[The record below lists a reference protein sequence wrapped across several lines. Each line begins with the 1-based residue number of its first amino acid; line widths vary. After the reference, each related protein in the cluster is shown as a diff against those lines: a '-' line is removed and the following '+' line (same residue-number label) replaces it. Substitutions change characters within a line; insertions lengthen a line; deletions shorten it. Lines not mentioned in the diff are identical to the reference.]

1 MSIKNSRKILTL
13 TSCLI
18 LAVFIQ
24 TTNAQEFNGGI
35 NFMMGFPQGGF
46 SQNVDNA
53 GFGIGGY
60 FGVLLPNS
68 PVMLGGDLGF
78 LIYGSETRKE
88 PFSTTIP
95 DVTVDV
101 ETSNNI
107 VLGHLFLRF
116 QAPAGPIRPYVDGLL
131 GFNYLF
137 TQTQIQNEQGIN
149 EEIAT
154 STNFDDITFSYGA
167 GGGLQIRVYDGTK
180 KMKQESGKREL
191 TGVFIDLRVRYM
203 KGGEADYLKE
213 GSIRRENGKVAYDVE
228 RSETDLL
235 TFQIGAVLTF

>member
-1 MSIKNSRKILTL
+1 MKITKLVKIFTINCLLFLFISANSTK
-13 TSCLI
+13 
-18 LAVFIQ
+18 
-24 TTNAQEFNGGI
+24 AQEFDGGI
-35 NFMMGFPQGGF
+35 NFMLGFPQGGF
-46 SQNVDNA
+46 SQNVDNT

-60 FGVLLPNS
+60 FGVLIPNS
-68 PVMLGGDLGF
+68 PVMFGGDLGF
-78 LIYGSETRKE
+78 LIYGNESRKE

-107 VLGHLFLRF
+107 VLGHLFLRL
-116 QAPAGPIRPYVDGLL
+116 QAPAGPIRPYMDGLF

-137 TQTQIQNEQGIN
+137 TQTRIENEQGIN
-149 EEIAT
+149 EEVAS
-154 STNFDDITFSYGA
+154 STNIDDIALSYGI

-180 KMKQESGKREL
+180 KMNQSPGKRDIA
-191 TGVFIDLRVRYM
+191 GVFIDLRIRYM
-203 KGGEADYLKE
+203 KGGEAEYLKE

-228 RSETDLL
+228 QSKTDLL